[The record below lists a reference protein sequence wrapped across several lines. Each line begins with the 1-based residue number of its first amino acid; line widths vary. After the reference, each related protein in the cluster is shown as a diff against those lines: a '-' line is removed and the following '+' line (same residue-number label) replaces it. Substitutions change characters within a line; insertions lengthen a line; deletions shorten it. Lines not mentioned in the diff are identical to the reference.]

1 MRVRVCVCVRERD
14 LLKYSCLQTH
24 THSFPLCCYSILNL
38 VPCAL
43 QQGLLLILLCV
54 IVISADPEL
63 PAPGNHISVLYVC
76 CGSCV
81 LKMPVKAVTLRLPW
95 WSGG

>member
-1 MRVRVCVCVRERD
+1 MRVRVCVCERERFTEVQLFTD
-14 LLKYSCLQTH
+14 TH

-63 PAPGNHISVLYVC
+63 PAPGNHTSVLYVC

-81 LKMPVKAVTLRLPW
+81 LKMPMKAVTLRLPW